1 MWVYVFTRVSVRACE
16 SVRTLV
22 SARACVRLDVR
33 ACTSVCACMSVRAH
47 AQEPPGSRPTEG
59 KSEDEAIRG

>member
-1 MWVYVFTRVSVRACE
+1 MWVYVFTRV

-33 ACTSVCACMSVRAH
+33 ACAIVCACMSVRAH